1 MSEVLLAQLT
11 VWGFVLTL
19 IGLGVTLWGVRLTYV
34 QAKMASKSADLAR
47 QKVEEF
53 SSKRDKSEAIQC
65 IGRAVQSMEVASV
78 LIDSDKWKD
87 ACSSY
92 DEARRAVQTVRSMS
106 IKLNRVKVKQLLLLT
121 DHLRAFSDAV
131 DNAIAHKGSYPDKAE
146 VRSAIRKN
154 CDDLNLIQREL
165 HEGLT

>member
-1 MSEVLLAQLT
+1 MSEYMLGQLT

-19 IGLGVTLWGVRLTYV
+19 IGLGATLWGVRLTYL
-34 QAKMASKSADLAR
+34 QAQMASKSADLAR

-53 SSKRDKSEAIQC
+53 SAKRDKSEAIQC
-65 IGRAVQSMEVASV
+65 LARAVQSMEVASV

-106 IKLNRVKVKQLLLLT
+106 IKLNKVKAKQLSLLAE
-121 DHLRAFSDAV
+121 HLRAFSDTV
-131 DNAIAHKGSYPDKAE
+131 DNAMAEKGGYPDKAK